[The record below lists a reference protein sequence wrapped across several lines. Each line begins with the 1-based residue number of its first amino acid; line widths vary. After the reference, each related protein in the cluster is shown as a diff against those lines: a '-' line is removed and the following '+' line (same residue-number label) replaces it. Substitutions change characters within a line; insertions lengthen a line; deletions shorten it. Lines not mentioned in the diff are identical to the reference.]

1 MVSLKS
7 LALLCALSGVGQ
19 ASGETVLYDFTMDGC
34 APCRAMEPV
43 VSQLAE
49 EGHPVQQVHNQQ
61 QPDLVRRFNVQ
72 AFPTFVMVVNGREVD
87 RLVGMA
93 SRERLTQ
100 MLAKADS
107 PSQGGP
113 RQTYAVR
120 GQSPDDGPAASIPA
134 QRSAT
139 ALAESPFDRGPR
151 GAAQPAAAIGD
162 SFDARLIQTTVRLKV
177 DDAKYTSYGTGTI
190 IDSRSGEALVLTCG
204 HIFRES
210 EGKGPITVDVIAG
223 GTKQSVSG
231 QMISYDLK
239 RDIGLV
245 SIRPQGSV
253 QVAPV
258 AGPEVQLTHGDR
270 VWSVG
275 CNGGDDPTVQSTRVT
290 GIDRYSGPPNVET
303 AGMSVEGR
311 SGGGLFDQQGRLVGV
326 CFAADE
332 QDDEGLYS
340 AAASIHAE
348 LDRLGLSDIYRS
360 VTGDSPQT
368 IPLAQTQPAAMPEAM
383 TARGPQ
389 APAAVPPGAGAVAAS
404 ATSGQDALAGLS
416 PDEQTALAELSAR
429 SAGAEIICII
439 RPKQP
444 GAKSEILVLDNAS
457 SSLIE
462 RISAARQTQDDA
474 QLTSMDVSYGASVNR
489 PAVRVSESRD
499 AVGWGAKR

>member
-43 VSQLAE
+43 VSQLAD
-49 EGHPVQQVHNQQ
+49 EGHPVQPVHHRQ

-100 MLAKADS
+100 MLAKAD
-107 PSQGGP
+107 PTSQGGQ

-120 GQSPDDGPAASIPA
+120 GQSPDDSPAANFPA

-162 SFDARLIQTTVRLKV
+162 SFDARLIQSTVRLKV
-177 DDAKYTSYGTGTI
+177 DDAEGHSYGTGTI

-204 HIFRES
+204 HIFRDS
-210 EGKGPITVDVIAG
+210 EGKGTITVDLFAG
-223 GTKQSVSG
+223 GTKQSVPG
-231 QMISYDLK
+231 QVISYDIK
-239 RDIGLV
+239 RDLGFV
-245 SIRPQGSV
+245 SIRPKGSV
-253 QVAPV
+253 EVARV
-258 AGPEVQLTHGDR
+258 AGPEQQMAHGDR

-290 GIDRYSGPPNVET
+290 GIDRYAGPPNVEA
-303 AGMSVEGR
+303 AGMPVEGR
-311 SGGGLFDQQGRLVGV
+311 SGGGLFDEQGRIVGV
-326 CFAADE
+326 CFAADK
-332 QDDEGLYS
+332 QDDEGLYA

-348 LDRLGLSDIYRS
+348 LDRLGLSDIYR
-360 VTGDSPQT
+360 TAANDSPQAT
-368 IPLAQTQPAAMPEAM
+368 PIAQAQPPAMPEAM
-383 TARGPQ
+383 PARGHQ
-389 APAAVPPGAGAVAAS
+389 APAAAAAGRAIAAS

-439 RPKQP
+439 RPKTP

-462 RISAARQTQDDA
+462 RISAARRTQDDA
-474 QLTSMDVSYGASVNR
+474 QLTSMDVSYDGAAANR
-489 PAVRVSESRD
+489 APVRVSESRD
-499 AVGWGAKR
+499 AIGWGAKR